1 MFPENVSCQKVSK
14 PVFAFLGMDV
24 LKMNRRIFLTTSSAA
39 LAGSLWSAEEEPQV
53 NAPLGIPVR
62 QEPLAFDLD
71 ALEPY
76 LDATTL
82 KLHYNVHHAE
92 ILARFQETLRSLRL
106 TVGNTSALM
115 RNMSDI
121 VLPPDP
127 QQKVVRM
134 GGPPERPSPEAQQ
147 QLRAYGGGHVN
158 HTAFWR
164 FLAPKGSGPIGPEG
178 KAAAAIVKEFGSVD
192 GFKKQF
198 TDAAMKHFGSGW
210 AWLIYRTDGKLAI
223 TTTRNEDN
231 PMMQQILPAAQVGRP
246 ILCLDLWEH
255 AYYVKY
261 KNDRKKYIDAW
272 WNVVNWGFVN
282 QAYGI
287 VTSIGRV

>member
-1 MFPENVSCQKVSK
+1 
-14 PVFAFLGMDV
+14 
-24 LKMNRRIFLTTSSAA
+24 MNRRTFLTTSTAA
-39 LAGSLWSAEEEPQV
+39 LAGAVWSVDEESEV

-62 QEPLAFDLD
+62 QERLAFDLD
-71 ALEPY
+71 ALEPHM
-76 LDATTL
+76 DAATL

-92 ILARFQETLRSLRL
+92 ILDRFQETLRQLRL
-106 TVGNTSALM
+106 TVGNSSALM

-127 QQKVVRM
+127 RQKVVRM
-134 GGPPERPSPEAQQ
+134 GGPPERPSREAQLR
-147 QLRAYGGGHVN
+147 LRAYGGGHVN

-164 FLAPKGSGPIGPEG
+164 FLAPKGSGPPGPEG

-192 GFKKQF
+192 AFKKLF
-198 TDAAMKHFGSGW
+198 SEAALKHFGSGW
-210 AWLIYRTDGKLAI
+210 AWLVYRADGRLVI

-231 PMMQQILPAAQVGRP
+231 PMMQQILPPEQVGRP

-255 AYYVKY
+255 AYYVRY
-261 KNDRKKYIDAW
+261 KNDRKKYIEAW
-272 WNVVNWGFVN
+272 WNVVNWGFVSR
-282 QAYGI
+282 AYGI

>member
-1 MFPENVSCQKVSK
+1 MDLSK
-14 PVFAFLGMDV
+14 I
-24 LKMNRRIFLTTSSAA
+24 NRRTFLTTSSAA
-39 LAGSLWSAEEEPQV
+39 LAGAVWAAEEVSQV

-62 QEPLAFDLD
+62 QEPLAFDMD
-71 ALEPY
+71 ELEPY
-76 LDATTL
+76 LDAATL
-82 KLHYNVHHAE
+82 KLHYKVHHAD
-92 ILARFQETLRSLRL
+92 ILSKFQQTLRQLRL
-106 TVGNTSALM
+106 NVGNTSALM
-115 RNMSDI
+115 RNMSNI

-134 GGPPERPSPEAQQ
+134 GGPPERPSPQAQQ

-164 FLAPKGSGPIGPEG
+164 FLAPKGSGPTGPEG
-178 KAAAAIVKEFGSVD
+178 KAADAIVKQFGSVD
-192 GFKKQF
+192 AFKKLF
-198 TDAAMKHFGSGW
+198 SDAALKHFGSGW
-210 AWLIYRTDGKLAI
+210 AWLIYRADGRLAI

-231 PMMQQILPAAQVGRP
+231 PMMLEIMSPAQVGRP

-255 AYYVKY
+255 SYYTNY
-261 KNDRKKYIDAW
+261 KNDRKKYIEAW

-282 QAYGI
+282 RAYGI